1 MARRPRELPA
11 TPPAGIF
18 TLDEAKAAGIS
29 DSLRAPFAV
38 PSRGLRIAPGTAPE
52 VREILRCHAAV
63 LPDDVAFARETAAH
77 LHGLPIPLG
86 VDPTRP
92 IHTIRPTS
100 TPPIRRR
107 GVATHRGAESRDIV
121 TIEGLRVTS
130 PLDTWSDLA
139 LRWSRARTLAL
150 GDALLRVHGITPGE
164 VSTHL
169 SELDGRR
176 GVRRLRE
183 LAPLLRPGPAS
194 PKESETRLL
203 LHDHG
208 LPEPELNGE
217 IFDDWGT
224 WIATS
229 DFVWREPKVVGE
241 YDGDQH
247 RTDRTAW
254 QYERARRARLE
265 DCGWTYVELTQAHL
279 SDLSLQG
286 ELLRRL
292 RRLLC

>member
-1 MARRPRELPA
+1 M
-11 TPPAGIF
+11 
-18 TLDEAKAAGIS
+18 
-29 DSLRAPFAV
+29 
-38 PSRGLRIAPGTAPE
+38 
-52 VREILRCHAAV
+52 
-63 LPDDVAFARETAAH
+63 
-77 LHGLPIPLG
+77 
-86 VDPTRP
+86 
-92 IHTIRPTS
+92 
-100 TPPIRRR
+100 
-107 GVATHRGAESRDIV
+107 
-121 TIEGLRVTS
+121 
-130 PLDTWSDLA
+130 
-139 LRWSRARTLAL
+139 
-150 GDALLRVHGITPGE
+150 HGITPGE

-183 LAPLLRPGPAS
+183 LAPLLRPGSAS

-279 SDLSLQG
+279 SDVSLQG

>member
-1 MARRPRELPA
+1 MGTPPA
-11 TPPAGIF
+11 TPPSRPSFPSVA
-18 TLDEAKAAGIS
+18 ERCHVAATRTQLPQRGIS
-29 DSLRAPFAV
+29 QCPQGRRRDPGCPEPAARPFEHDRAWPRVA
-38 PSRGLRIAPGTAPE
+38 GW
-52 VREILRCHAAV
+52 
-63 LPDDVAFARETAAH
+63 PDDVAFARETAAH

-92 IHTIRPTS
+92 IHTIRP
-100 TPPIRRR
+100 
-107 GVATHRGAESRDIV
+107 
-121 TIEGLRVTS
+121 
-130 PLDTWSDLA
+130 
-139 LRWSRARTLAL
+139 
-150 GDALLRVHGITPGE
+150 LRVHGITPGE

-183 LAPLLRPGPAS
+183 LAPLLRPGSAS

-229 DFVWREPKVVGE
+229 DFVWRDPKVVGE

>member
-1 MARRPRELPA
+1 MGTPPA
-11 TPPAGIF
+11 TPPSRPSFPSFA
-18 TLDEAKAAGIS
+18 ERCHVAATRTQLPQRGIS
-29 DSLRAPFAV
+29 RCPQGRRGDPRCPEPAARPLEPDRAWPRVA
-38 PSRGLRIAPGTAPE
+38 GW
-52 VREILRCHAAV
+52 
-63 LPDDVAFARETAAH
+63 PDDVAFAGET
-77 LHGLPIPLG
+77 
-86 VDPTRP
+86 
-92 IHTIRPTS
+92 
-100 TPPIRRR
+100 
-107 GVATHRGAESRDIV
+107 
-121 TIEGLRVTS
+121 
-130 PLDTWSDLA
+130 
-139 LRWSRARTLAL
+139 
-150 GDALLRVHGITPGE
+150 
-164 VSTHL
+164 
-169 SELDGRR
+169 
-176 GVRRLRE
+176 VRRLRE
-183 LAPLLRPGPAS
+183 LAPLLRPGSAS

-208 LPEPELNGE
+208 LPEPEPNGE